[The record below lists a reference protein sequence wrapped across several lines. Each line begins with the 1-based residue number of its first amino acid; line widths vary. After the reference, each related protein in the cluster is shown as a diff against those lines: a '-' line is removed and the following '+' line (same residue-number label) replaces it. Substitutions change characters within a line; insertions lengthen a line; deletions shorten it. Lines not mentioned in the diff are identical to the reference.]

1 VVYRV
6 TVDSEKCKGCEEC
19 AEVCT
24 VNVFKMTD
32 GKSEVLKDDECI
44 GCRSCVDV
52 CKEKAIVVEELEP
65 EMSEMARLLLREI
78 L

>member
-1 VVYRV
+1 VAYRV

-24 VNVFKMTD
+24 VNVFEMKD
-32 GKSEVLKDDECI
+32 GKSEVLRSDECI

-52 CKEKAIVVEELEP
+52 CKENAIVVEELES